1 MRSRIAGAAIGL
13 VFGIT
18 LCWSGMSSPDVIRG
32 ALLFEHSYLF
42 LFFAS
47 AVGTAALGLALL
59 RRRERR
65 ALLIDTPL
73 VKRAVRD
80 RLGSRRCVPGADRDP
95 DRTRHRVVGVHP
107 RGHGRRGLSVPAPVV
122 ARNRACSRC
131 QDGRKPGDQSRR
143 RLTDRERLSD
153 EEDPWRSELGC
164 RLPVWL

>member
-1 MRSRIAGAAIGL
+1 MRVRIAAAAIGL

-73 VKRAVRD
+73 VWTRDSPARRHIIGSLLFGIGWGIADACPGPIATQIGQGIGWAVFT
-80 RLGSRRCVPGADRDP
+80 L
-95 DRTRHRVVGVHP
+95 VGT
-107 RGHGRRGLSVPAPVV
+107 V
-122 ARNRACSRC
+122 AGVYLFLR
-131 QDGRKPGDQSRR
+131 QSRPETEPALDVKPSPTPAAR
-143 RLTDRERLSD
+143 MAS
-153 EEDPWRSELGC
+153 G
-164 RLPVWL
+164 